1 MKRLIIIATALSI
14 LAGQAY
20 SQNNAVMEHSVI
32 SETISEVKF
41 KVGLA
46 LIDLLL

>member
-1 MKRLIIIATALSI
+1 MKRLIIIAIALSI
-14 LAGQAY
+14 LALPAF
-20 SQNNAVMEHSVI
+20 SRDNPVMEHGVI